1 MQPKVELA
9 KIRDFGEI
17 ISDTFLFV
25 RQNIKPL
32 LKYFFTFCGIFVA
45 GGIISA
51 SLFQLKWTGT
61 MNSIRG
67 GSFNTNE
74 YRPSPFSFFGPE
86 YFLLILFGMLS
97 FIALTVTFLSYIALY
112 KEKDKQVPTTEEMW
126 GYIKYYFL
134 RVLGSSL
141 LLYLLLF
148 IATLLCGI
156 PGIYLSP
163 IFALIFP
170 IMVMENASFGYAFN
184 RSFFLIK
191 DNWWMTFGSLVVI
204 WIIFYV
210 AIMVISIPTSIINM
224 VSLIAVPQKGGGALS
239 VPAAIIGAVLQQLC
253 QVFAVLPVTALALCY
268 FNLTESKDGTS
279 LMDKIN
285 KLGTNTPNTDLP
297 AEEY

>member
-17 ISDTFLFV
+17 ISDTFLFI

-45 GGIISA
+45 GGIVCA
-51 SLFQLKWTGT
+51 ALYQLKWAGT
-61 MNSIRG
+61 MNSLRAG
-67 GSFNTNE
+67 AFNTNQ
-74 YRPSPFSFFGPE
+74 YKPSPFSFFGPE
-86 YFLLILFGMLS
+86 YFLLILFGILS
-97 FIALTVTFLSYIALY
+97 FTALTVTFLSYIALY
-112 KEKDKQVPTTEEMW
+112 KEKGKQVPTTEEMW

-134 RVLGSSL
+134 RVLGSSIL
-141 LLYLLLF
+141 LHILLIF
-148 IATLLCGI
+148 ASLLCGV

-170 IMVMENASFGYAFN
+170 IMVIENASFGYAFS

-191 DNWWMTFGSLVVI
+191 DNWWVTFGALVVI

-210 AIMVISIPTSIINM
+210 AIVVITIPTTIINM
-224 VSLIAVPQKGGGALS
+224 ISLITAPQKGGAAFS
-239 VPAAIIGAVLQQLC
+239 APAAIIGAALQQLC
-253 QVFAVLPVTALALCY
+253 QVFGVLPVTALALCY

-285 KLGTNTPNTDLP
+285 KLGTTTPNTDLP

>member
-32 LKYFFTFCGIFVA
+32 LKYFFIFCGIFVA
-45 GGIISA
+45 GNIVSV
-51 SLFQLKWTGT
+51 SMFQSKRVNV
-61 MNSIRG
+61 MNNI
-67 GSFNTNE
+67 GSGFINTNE
-74 YRPSPFSFFGPE
+74 YRPSPFSFLGVE
-86 YFLLILFGMLS
+86 LLLLIIFGVLS
-97 FIALTVTFLSYIALY
+97 MIALTLTFLSYIALY
-112 KEKDKQVPTTEEMW
+112 KEKGNQVPTTEEMW

-134 RVLGSSL
+134 RVFGSSI
-141 LLYLLLF
+141 LLF
-148 IATLLCGI
+148 ILLFFSFLFCGI
-156 PGIYLSP
+156 PFFYLSP

-191 DNWWMTFGSLVVI
+191 DNWWVTFGSLVVI
-204 WIIFYV
+204 WIIV
-210 AIMVISIPTSIINM
+210 QVCAMVVSIPTSLIN
-224 VSLIAVPQKGGGALS
+224 VISVITAPQKGARAFSAPL
-239 VPAAIIGAVLQQLC
+239 AIIGAALQQLC
-253 QVFAVLPVTALALCY
+253 QVFVVLPVTTLALCY

>member
-32 LKYFFTFCGIFVA
+32 LKYFFTFCGIFIA
-45 GGIISA
+45 GGMVCA
-51 SLFQLKWTGT
+51 ALYQLKWTGT

-67 GSFNTNE
+67 GAFNTNQ
-74 YRPSPFSFFGPE
+74 YKPSQFSFFGPE

-97 FIALTVTFLSYIALY
+97 FTTLIVTFLSYIALY
-112 KEKDKQVPTTEEMW
+112 KEKGKQVPTTEEMW

-134 RVLGSSL
+134 RVLGSSILLHIL
-141 LLYLLLF
+141 LLL
-148 IATLLCGI
+148 ASLLCGV

-170 IMVMENASFGYAFN
+170 IMVMENASFGYAFK

-191 DNWWMTFGSLVVI
+191 DNWWVTFGSLVVI

-210 AIMVISIPTSIINM
+210 VIVVITIPTTIINM
-224 VSLIAVPQKGGGALS
+224 VSLITIPQKGGRAFS
-239 VPAAIIGAVLQQLC
+239 APAAMIGAALQHLC
-253 QVFAVLPVTALALCY
+253 QVFGVLPVTALALCY

-285 KLGTNTPNTDLP
+285 KLGTITPNTDLP